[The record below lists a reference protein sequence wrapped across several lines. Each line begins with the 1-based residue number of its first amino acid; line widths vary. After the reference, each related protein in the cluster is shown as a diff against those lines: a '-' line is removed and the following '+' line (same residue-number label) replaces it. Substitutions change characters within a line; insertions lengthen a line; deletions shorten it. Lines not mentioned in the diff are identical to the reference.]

1 MKITQKPTKRLTA
14 EDEDRYVEAAIEYNR
29 CEDAYKAAYNARP
42 YNREAA
48 DIAWDALRKAQTR
61 LAAAS

>member
-1 MKITQKPTKRLTA
+1 MRITQKPTKRLTT
-14 EDEDRYVEAAIEYNR
+14 EDEERYAEAAIEYTR
-29 CEDAYKAAYNARP
+29 CEEAYKAAHNAKP

-48 DIAWDALRKAQTR
+48 DLAWDALRKAQTR